1 MTTIGIIGLGT
12 IGTAIA
18 DGLHQA
24 LPELKILGTR
34 RRREGIPSYVEQCAE
49 NRELVAR
56 AQVILICVKPQQLPA
71 IADEIRPELT
81 REHLL
86 VSTSAGVSL
95 ANLARHTGSAA
106 KIARAMP
113 NIPCQVREG
122 ITALC
127 FSNEWSDDQRASIVE
142 LFDAIGKTVVV
153 EEQHFDAVTAL
164 SGCGP
169 AYVYVIIEALSD
181 AGVKQGLPRDVARLL
196 AAQTLLGSAR
206 LVLTSHV
213 HPAEL
218 RDRVTTPAGCTIDAL
233 TRLEDGKLRSTLISA
248 VSAAA
253 ERSAALNRA

>member
-24 LPELKILGTR
+24 FPQMQILGTR
-34 RRREGIPSYVEQCAE
+34 RRPEGMPSYVEPCE
-49 NRELVAR
+49 GNRELVRR
-56 AQVILICVKPQQLPA
+56 AHLVLICVKPQQLPA

-81 REHLL
+81 ADHLL

-95 ANLARHTGSAA
+95 SNLAHHTGSAA

-113 NIPCQVREG
+113 NIPVQVGEG

-127 FSNEWSDDQRASIVE
+127 FANEWSDAQRTSVVE
-142 LFDAIGKTVVV
+142 LFDAIGKTVIV

-181 AGVKQGLPRDVARLL
+181 AGVKQGLPRDIARLL

-206 LVLTSHV
+206 LVLTSHL

-248 VSAAA
+248 VAAAA
-253 ERSAALNRA
+253 ERSAALNRP

>member
-24 LPELKILGTR
+24 LPDMKILGTR
-34 RRREGIPSYVEQCAE
+34 RRREGMPSFVEPCE
-49 NRELVAR
+49 DNRELVRRAR
-56 AQVILICVKPQQLPA
+56 VVLLCVKPQQLPA
-71 IADEIRPELT
+71 IADEVRPELT
-81 REHLL
+81 PDHLL
-86 VSTSAGVSL
+86 ISTSAGVTL
-95 ANLARHTGSAA
+95 AHLARHTGSSV

-122 ITALC
+122 ITALS
-127 FSNEWSDDQRASIVE
+127 FSNAWSDEQRESVVT
-142 LFDAIGKTVVV
+142 LFEAIGKTVIVD
-153 EEQHFDAVTAL
+153 EQLFDAVTAL

-206 LVLTSHV
+206 LVLTSHL

-233 TRLEDGKLRSTLISA
+233 TRLEDGGLRSTLISA
-248 VSAAA
+248 VAAAA
-253 ERSAALNRA
+253 ERSAALNKA

>member
-1 MTTIGIIGLGT
+1 MRSIGIIGLGT

-18 DGLHQA
+18 EGVHEA
-24 LPELKILGTR
+24 LAQSTIFGTR
-34 RRREGIPSYVEQCAE
+34 RRRDAMPPYVEQCQD
-49 NRELVAR
+49 NRDLVRRAR
-56 AQVILICVKPQQLPA
+56 IVLLCVKPQQLPA

-81 REHLL
+81 PEHL
-86 VSTSAGVSL
+86 VISTSAGVSL
-95 ANLARHTGSAA
+95 ANLAQHTGSAT

-127 FSNEWSDDQRASIVE
+127 FSDAWSKEQRQGIIDIFE
-142 LFDAIGKTVVV
+142 AIGKTVIV

-206 LVLTSHV
+206 LVLTSHL

-233 TRLEDGKLRSTLISA
+233 TRLEDGRLRSTLISA